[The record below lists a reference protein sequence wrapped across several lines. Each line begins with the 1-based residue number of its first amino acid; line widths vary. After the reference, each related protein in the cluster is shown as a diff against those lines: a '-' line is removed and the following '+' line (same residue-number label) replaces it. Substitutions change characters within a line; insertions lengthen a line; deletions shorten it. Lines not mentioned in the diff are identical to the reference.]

1 MSISMPTKP
10 CRSAPEGTRY
20 DRVLAADS
28 PEIDAPEIDTLRATA
43 RMIARAEVSDVLTQA
58 LTEDGRGLREIAR
71 NSGLDA
77 GFISKLAQGSVNK
90 QGATVASLA
99 QIALALNKTLKI
111 SIE

>member
-1 MSISMPTKP
+1 MTVSMRAKTH
-10 CRSAPEGTRY
+10 RSVSAGIRHDT
-20 DRVLAADS
+20 VLTA
-28 PEIDAPEIDTLRATA
+28 DAPEIEALRATA
-43 RMIARAEVSDVLTQA
+43 RMIARGEVSDVLTQA